1 MTHQW
6 SYRIFIAR
14 KSISSQRTTAMFSPS
29 YSMGGHCA
37 RRCLQRLW
45 KIGLRIISWLK
56 PRMFRTFPN
65 HIDPW
70 ILSLEIIDYFGT
82 SKYNWVA
89 GKKRTILISK
99 PALVGCC
106 KLSLY
111 PIACRINRLLI
122 SRSNLQASE
131 TECCCKSVLVCR
143 KQEKASSNIPGI
155 KLSSTRPHL
164 GTNYEE
170 CIKCLKIKKNESI
183 QIGMKTSIAKFTECE
198 MLRHDKIYRRIEPD
212 SRGSWMGQ

>member
-1 MTHQW
+1 
-6 SYRIFIAR
+6 
-14 KSISSQRTTAMFSPS
+14 
-29 YSMGGHCA
+29 MGGHCA
-37 RRCLQRLW
+37 RRCLQRPW
-45 KIGLRIISWLK
+45 KLGLRIISWSK
-56 PRMFRTFPN
+56 PHMFRTFLK

-82 SKYNWVA
+82 SKHYWVA
-89 GKKRTILISK
+89 EKKRILISK
-99 PALVGCC
+99 TALVGYC

-111 PIACRINRLLI
+111 PTACRINRLLI
-122 SRSNLQASE
+122 SRSNLQANE
-131 TECCCKSVLVCR
+131 TEYCCKGVLVCR

-155 KLSSTRPHL
+155 KLSSKRPHL

-170 CIKCLKIKKNESI
+170 CIKCQKIKKNENI
-183 QIGMKTSIAKFTECE
+183 QIGMKTSVAKFTECE

>member
-1 MTHQW
+1 MILQNI
-6 SYRIFIAR
+6 YCPQINLI
-14 KSISSQRTTAMFSPS
+14 TTDNSNVLSFLFN
-29 YSMGGHCA
+29 GGPLCQALLAETVENGTKNH
-37 RRCLQRLW
+37 L
-45 KIGLRIISWLK
+45 WLK

-82 SKYNWVA
+82 SKHYWVA
-89 GKKRTILISK
+89 GKKRRILISK

-111 PIACRINRLLI
+111 PIACTINRLLI

-183 QIGMKTSIAKFTECE
+183 QIGMKTSNAKFTECE